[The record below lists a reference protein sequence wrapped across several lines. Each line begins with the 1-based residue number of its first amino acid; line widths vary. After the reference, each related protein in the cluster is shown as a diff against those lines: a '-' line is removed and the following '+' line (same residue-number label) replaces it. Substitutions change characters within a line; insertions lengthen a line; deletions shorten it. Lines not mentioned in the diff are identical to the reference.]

1 MVKKMW
7 KNVREHLISPTFK
20 KNKGWNASFFWSC
33 KDHIKNNYYSS
44 SKDIYFPEKTIAE
57 YQAEAELKVSQ
68 IQDPLWQKA
77 CKDILGILGPLAFKD
92 FWKTKLISISVEGK
106 RAYFSC
112 PNEPLALT
120 LQLYH
125 FVIIGALKKF
135 YPFLSSIEV
144 EVSEDKERYI
154 PANKSSKISVS
165 LNQQV
170 N

>member
-1 MVKKMW
+1 MW
-7 KNVREHLISPTFK
+7 KNVRNHLLSPTFK
-20 KNKGWNASFFWSC
+20 KNKGWNASFLWSC
-33 KDHIKNNYYSS
+33 KDHIKDNYSF
-44 SKDIYFPEKTIAE
+44 SKDIDLSEKTIAE
-57 YQAEAELKVSQ
+57 YQAEAELKIPQ

-92 FWKTKLISISVEGK
+92 FWKIKLISVSAEGK
-106 RAYFSC
+106 KVYFSC

-144 EVSEDKERYI
+144 ETNEDKERYI
-154 PANKSSKISVS
+154 PR
-165 LNQQV
+165 
-170 N
+170 

>member
-7 KNVREHLISPTFK
+7 KNVREHLLSPTFK

-33 KDHIKNNYYSS
+33 KDHINYSLT
-44 SKDIYFPEKTIAE
+44 KDVYLSEKTIAE
-57 YQAEAELKVSQ
+57 YQAEAELKISQ

-77 CKDILGILGPLAFKD
+77 CKDILGVLGPLAFKD
-92 FWKTKLISISVEGK
+92 FWKTKLISVSVEGK
-106 RAYFSC
+106 RAYLSC

-144 EVSEDKERYI
+144 EINEDKERYI
-154 PANKSSKISVS
+154 PANNSSKISLS
-165 LNQQV
+165 LSQQV